1 MLTVKAKYALR
12 AMLDLAQQAAGDDG
26 ARRPV
31 FIADIATR
39 QDIPR
44 RFLENILVELKRSGL
59 VVSTR
64 GKHGGYA
71 LARAPEE
78 ITFAEVIRIS
88 DGPLALA
95 PCASRTAYKRC
106 DDCADEATCALRH
119 ILIEVR
125 DSTAAILERTTL
137 ATASKLP
144 LEALTERASASPL

>member
-1 MLTVKAKYALR
+1 MLTVKAKYALK
-12 AMLDLAQQAAGDDG
+12 AMIDLAQQEPAETG
-26 ARRPV
+26 RLRPV
-31 FIADIATR
+31 FIGDIAQR

-44 RFLENILVELKRSGL
+44 RFLENILVELKRAGL
-59 VVSTR
+59 VASTR

-71 LARAPEE
+71 LARKAED
-78 ITFAEVIRIS
+78 ISFAEIIRVS

-106 DDCADEATCALRH
+106 DDCADEATCALRE
-119 ILIEVR
+119 ILIQVR

-144 LEALTERASASPL
+144 LDRLTELASSSPL

>member
-12 AMLDLAQQAAGDDG
+12 AMLDLAHQAAAESGV
-26 ARRPV
+26 RRPV
-31 FIADIATR
+31 FIADIAQR

-59 VVSTR
+59 VVSHR

-71 LARAPEE
+71 LARPPEE

-106 DDCADEATCALRH
+106 DDCPDEATCVLRH

-137 ATASKLP
+137 ASASKLP
-144 LEALTERASASPL
+144 LDGLTGRASAICP

>member
-12 AMLDLAQQAAGDDG
+12 AMLDLAQQEAG
-26 ARRPV
+26 RPV
-31 FIADIATR
+31 FIADIAQR

-59 VVSTR
+59 VVSHR

-71 LARAPEE
+71 LARTPDV

-106 DDCADEATCALRH
+106 DDCPDEATCALRH
-119 ILIEVR
+119 VLIEVR
-125 DSTAAILERTTL
+125 DSTAEILERTTL
-137 ATASKLP
+137 ASASKLP
-144 LEALTERASASPL
+144 LDGLTGRAS